1 MGAQPARQRF
11 RPDDQRFY
19 VSLPSPEVVLGEARV
34 SHPPRLS
41 IGEDSSRSSH
51 LTSKHKGRL
60 TSIDKSSYFLPHH
73 KLLHSFPTSLKDP
86 PPYIPEPDYSLPYS
100 PSEETI
106 LWSNARR
113 FRGLEVDPG
122 SPDLEATVPRGY
134 QLEPGVHKYGALE
147 FRSSVVPIR
156 SMKEALKPPVSQI
169 IEEIRQKTE
178 EDRRWREELRAESSL
193 PPSLQAREDKE
204 ARQVYRE
211 IMQVVQANSTSSL
224 TSHR

>member
-51 LTSKHKGRL
+51 LTSKHQGRL
-60 TSIDKSSYFLPHH
+60 TSTNKSSYFPSH
-73 KLLHSFPTSLKDP
+73 HSFPTSHKDP

-113 FRGLEVDPG
+113 FRGPEGEPG
-122 SPDLEATVPRGY
+122 GPDLKVMGPRGY
-134 QLEPGVHKYGALE
+134 KLEPGVHKYGAME

-169 IEEIRQKTE
+169 IEEIRQNTE

-211 IMQVVQANSTSSL
+211 IMQVVQANSTSYL